1 MTKRTRIIIFLVCS
15 FLFILIAPSIVL
27 YSQGYRIDLE
37 NKKFTQ
43 TGGLFLKI
51 LPRQTD
57 VYIDGKLN
65 KRTDFFF
72 GSVLIENLLP
82 KKYKVEVKNEE
93 HHSWEKTLE
102 IKEKEVTE
110 VKNII
115 LFPQNIN
122 FMVLA
127 GQVEQFWF
135 SPDQKKIILLEED
148 KSSSQPSL
156 SRDESSVKEKPGW
169 VLKLYDL
176 NKNIKSHL
184 IGQEDISPKET
195 QLGEEDKSSSSPFAA
210 AQVINLT
217 FSKDSKKIYLE
228 TFAAARVGEEIKYFT
243 LEGFDG
249 VKPLL
254 VKEDKSS
261 FPPFAAARVTEA
273 ESPSPAIEDI
283 VIYQQ
288 VDNDIYYLDNFGHL
302 FKNGARITAMP
313 FPIKQGTRYV
323 LEIFQGFIFLRE
335 LNGDLY
341 KFNPDLKVFENF
353 FEGINSLKISPDNKK
368 LVYFSNHEIW
378 ILFLSDENDP
388 PQKKAGEKLFLIRL
402 SETITDVF
410 WINSNYLI
418 FIAGDKIKISEIDD
432 RDKLNIIDIFETKKL
447 PQNGSS
453 LEMFFNQFDKKLYL
467 LSGNNLYGSGA
478 LLP

>member
-1 MTKRTRIIIFLVCS
+1 MAKRTRVIIFLVCS
-15 FLFILIAPSIVL
+15 FLFILITPSIVL

-82 KKYKVEVKNEE
+82 KKYKVEVKKEE

-110 VKNII
+110 DKNII

-122 FMVLA
+122 FSVLA
-127 GQVEQFWF
+127 SQVEQFWF
-135 SPDQKKIILLEED
+135 SPDQRKIIL
-148 KSSSQPSL
+148 
-156 SRDESSVKEKPGW
+156 KEKEEPGW

-184 IGQEDISPKET
+184 IGQEDISPKEA
-195 QLGEEDKSSSSPFAA
+195 QL
-210 AQVINLT
+210 INLD
-217 FSKDSKKIYLE
+217 FSEDSKKIYLE
-228 TFAAARVGEEIKYFT
+228 VSAGEESKLSSSPFAVTREKEEIKYFT

-254 VKEDKSS
+254 
-261 FPPFAAARVTEA
+261 TEGK
-273 ESPSPAIEDI
+273 SPSPPIEDI

-302 FKNGARITAMP
+302 FKNGVRVTAMP
-313 FPIKQGTRYV
+313 FLIKQETEYV

-341 KFNPDLKVFENF
+341 KFNPDSKVFENF
-353 FEGINSLKISPDNKK
+353 FERINSLKISPDNKN

-378 ILFLSDENDP
+378 ILFLSDKNDP

-418 FIAGDKIKISEIDD
+418 FIAGEKIKISEIDD

-467 LSGNNLYGSGA
+467 LSENNLYGSGA

>member
-1 MTKRTRIIIFLVCS
+1 MTKKTRIIIFLVCS

-72 GSVLIENLLP
+72 DSVLIENLLP
-82 KKYKVEVKNEE
+82 KKYKVEVKKEE
-93 HHSWEKTLE
+93 HHSWEKNLE

-110 VKNII
+110 AKNII

-122 FMVLA
+122 FSVLA

-135 SPDQKKIILLEED
+135 SPDQREIILLEED
-148 KSSSQPSL
+148 KSSSPPS
-156 SRDESSVKEKPGW
+156 SGKQDSVKEGEESGW

-195 QLGEEDKSSSSPFAA
+195 QLINLDFSEDSKKIYLEVSAGEEDKSSSLP
-210 AQVINLT
+210 
-217 FSKDSKKIYLE
+217 
-228 TFAAARVGEEIKYFT
+228 FAAARVGEESKYFT

-254 VKEDKSS
+254 TK
-261 FPPFAAARVTEA
+261 A
-273 ESPSPAIEDI
+273 ESPSPPIEDI

-313 FPIKQGTRYV
+313 FPIKQETGYV

-353 FEGINSLKISPDNKK
+353 FERINSLKISPDNKK

-378 ILFLSDENDP
+378 ILFLSDKNDP

-402 SETITDVF
+402 SEAITDVF

-453 LEMFFNQFDKKLYL
+453 LEMFWNQFDKKLYL

>member
-1 MTKRTRIIIFLVCS
+1 MAKRTRVIIFLVCS
-15 FLFILIAPSIVL
+15 FLFILITPSIVL

-82 KKYKVEVKNEE
+82 KKYKVEVKKEE

-110 VKNII
+110 DKNII

-122 FMVLA
+122 FSVLA
-127 GQVEQFWF
+127 SQVEQFWF
-135 SPDQKKIILLEED
+135 SPDQRKIIL
-148 KSSSQPSL
+148 
-156 SRDESSVKEKPGW
+156 KEKEEPGW

-184 IGQEDISPKET
+184 IGQEDISPKEA
-195 QLGEEDKSSSSPFAA
+195 QL
-210 AQVINLT
+210 INLD
-217 FSKDSKKIYLE
+217 FSEDSKKIYLE
-228 TFAAARVGEEIKYFT
+228 VSAGEESKLSSSPFAVTREKEEIKYFT

-254 VKEDKSS
+254 
-261 FPPFAAARVTEA
+261 TEG
-273 ESPSPAIEDI
+273 ESPSPPIKDI

-302 FKNGARITAMP
+302 FKNGVRVTAMP
-313 FPIKQGTRYV
+313 FLIKQETEYV

-353 FEGINSLKISPDNKK
+353 FERINSLKISPDNKN

-378 ILFLSDENDP
+378 ILFLSDKNDP

-418 FIAGDKIKISEIDD
+418 FIAGEKIKISEIDD

-467 LSGNNLYGSGA
+467 LSENNLYGSGA

>member
-1 MTKRTRIIIFLVCS
+1 MAKRTRVIIFLICS

-57 VYIDGKLN
+57 IYIDGKLN

-72 GSVLIENLLP
+72 DSVLIENLLP
-82 KKYKVEVKNEE
+82 KKYKVEVKKEGY
-93 HHSWEKTLE
+93 HPWEKTLE
-102 IKEKEVTE
+102 IKEKEVIE
-110 VKNII
+110 AKNVV
-115 LFPQNIN
+115 LFPQDIN
-122 FMVLA
+122 FSVFT

-135 SPDQKKIILLEED
+135 SPDQRKIIL
-148 KSSSQPSL
+148 
-156 SRDESSVKEKPGW
+156 KEKEETGW
-169 VLKLYDL
+169 TLKLYDL
-176 NKNIKSHL
+176 DKNIKSYL
-184 IGQEDISPKET
+184 MSQEDISPKET

-228 TFAAARVGEEIKYFT
+228 VSVGEESKLSSSPFATAREDKEIKYFT

-254 VKEDKSS
+254 
-261 FPPFAAARVTEA
+261 TEA
-273 ESPSPAIEDI
+273 KSPSPPIEDI
-283 VIYQQ
+283 LIYQQ

-302 FKNGARITAMP
+302 FKSKSASPSFPPSLSLHESSVNGERITAMP
-313 FPIKQGTRYV
+313 FPIKQETGYV

-353 FEGINSLKISPDNKK
+353 FERINSLKISPDNKK

-378 ILFLSDENDP
+378 ILFLSDKNDP

-418 FIAGDKIKISEIDD
+418 FMAGNIIKISEIDD

-453 LEMFFNQFDKKLYL
+453 LEMFWNQFNKKLYL

>member
-1 MTKRTRIIIFLVCS
+1 MAKRTRVIIFLVCS

-57 VYIDGKLN
+57 VYIDEKLN

-72 GSVLIENLLP
+72 DSVLIENLLP
-82 KKYKVEVKNEE
+82 KKYKVEVKKEE

-122 FMVLA
+122 FSVLA

-135 SPDQKKIILLEED
+135 SPDQRKIILKEGEED
-148 KSSSQPSL
+148 KSSSSTSSSKL
-156 SRDESSVKEKPGW
+156 DSVKEKPGW

-195 QLGEEDKSSSSPFAA
+195 QL
-210 AQVINLT
+210 INLD
-217 FSKDSKKIYLE
+217 FSEDSKKIYLE
-228 TFAAARVGEEIKYFT
+228 VSAGEEIKYFT

-249 VKPLL
+249 IKPLL
-254 VKEDKSS
+254 
-261 FPPFAAARVTEA
+261 TEG
-273 ESPSPAIEDI
+273 ESPSPPIEDI

-313 FPIKQGTRYV
+313 FPIKQETGYV

-353 FEGINSLKISPDNKK
+353 FERINSLKISPDNKK
-368 LVYFSNHEIW
+368 LAYFSNHEIW
-378 ILFLSDENDP
+378 ILFLSDKNDP

-402 SETITDVF
+402 SEAITDVF

-418 FIAGDKIKISEIDD
+418 FIAGDNIKISEIDD

-453 LEMFFNQFDKKLYL
+453 LEMFWNQFDKKLYL
-467 LSGNNLYGSGA
+467 LSGNNLYGSGT

>member
-1 MTKRTRIIIFLVCS
+1 MVQKSFQFQQLKFMAKKKSPNTELPFMEAKSKKRM
-15 FLFILIAPSIVL
+15 
-27 YSQGYRIDLE
+27 E
-37 NKKFTQ
+37 
-43 TGGLFLKI
+43 
-51 LPRQTD
+51 
-57 VYIDGKLN
+57 
-65 KRTDFFF
+65 
-72 GSVLIENLLP
+72 
-82 KKYKVEVKNEE
+82 
-93 HHSWEKTLE
+93 
-102 IKEKEVTE
+102 
-110 VKNII
+110 
-115 LFPQNIN
+115 
-122 FMVLA
+122 
-127 GQVEQFWF
+127 F
-135 SPDQKKIILLEED
+135 S
-148 KSSSQPSL
+148 
-156 SRDESSVKEKPGW
+156 
-169 VLKLYDL
+169 
-176 NKNIKSHL
+176 
-184 IGQEDISPKET
+184 SPKVVIGGTFDILHGGHEALLRRAFSLGET
-195 QLGEEDKSSSSPFAA
+195 TIGLTSNKMAEKIKRRRVGNFRSRKKELEKFIKKGLPGEEDKSSSSPFAA

-217 FSKDSKKIYLE
+217 FSEVSKKIYLE
-228 TFAAARVGEEIKYFT
+228 VSVDEESKLSSSPFATAREGKEIKYFT

-254 VKEDKSS
+254 TESEEDKSS
-261 FPPFAAARVTEA
+261 SSSFATAREGESSSPP
-273 ESPSPAIEDI
+273 IEDI

-313 FPIKQGTRYV
+313 FPIKQETEYA

-353 FEGINSLKISPDNKK
+353 FERINSLKISPDNKK
-368 LVYFSNHEIW
+368 LAYFSNHEIW
-378 ILFLSDENDP
+378 ILFLSDKNDP

-418 FIAGDKIKISEIDD
+418 FMAGDIIKISEIDD

-453 LEMFFNQFDKKLYL
+453 LEMFWNQFDKKLYL